1 MAIFS
6 LGGLRRCAG
15 CSAAVCHRL
24 DSGSERISG
33 AHPLHQLFRCCS
45 NRTDCGDG
53 CGIAALRPEH
63 TLLENGRL
71 RRFYH
76 VFHLFSGG
84 GDAVSGRQVGSG
96 QFVCAAECRR
106 LFWRC
111 ASGKAAAP
119 LALCSVK
126 TGGTQ
131 MEEQLRITLGG
142 GACAPEQRTKA
153 FEYTG
158 TALGTAAVSHSLHRR
173 RSEAAGAWGEWIA
186 V

>member
-6 LGGLRRCAG
+6 LGGMRRCAG
-15 CSAAVCHRL
+15 CSAAVRHRF

-33 AHPLHQLFRCCS
+33 AHPLHQLFRRCG

-53 CGIAALRPEH
+53 CGTAALRPEH
-63 TLLENGRL
+63 ALLENGRL
-71 RRFYH
+71 RRFHH

-126 TGGTQ
+126 TGGHRWKSSFASHWAVERGSRS
-131 MEEQLRITLGG
+131 MWRMNCSLIDFIDRISIKIKK
-142 GACAPEQRTKA
+142 P
-153 FEYTG
+153 
-158 TALGTAAVSHSLHRR
+158 TASA
-173 RSEAAGAWGEWIA
+173 
-186 V
+186 